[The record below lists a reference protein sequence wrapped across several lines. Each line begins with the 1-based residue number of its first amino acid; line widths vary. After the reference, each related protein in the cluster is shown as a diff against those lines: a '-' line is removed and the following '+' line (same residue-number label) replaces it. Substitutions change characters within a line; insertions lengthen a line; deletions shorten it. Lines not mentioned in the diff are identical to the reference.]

1 MMKGAGK
8 VGTGSDQQ
16 QQGSARKNV
25 SGEAQIVALP
35 VAGFVPGYHCS
46 VERKTGRL

>member
-1 MMKGAGK
+1 MKGTGK

-16 QQGSARKNV
+16 QQGSVRQNV

-35 VAGFVPGYHCS
+35 VAEFVPGHHFS
-46 VERKTGRL
+46 MERKMGRL